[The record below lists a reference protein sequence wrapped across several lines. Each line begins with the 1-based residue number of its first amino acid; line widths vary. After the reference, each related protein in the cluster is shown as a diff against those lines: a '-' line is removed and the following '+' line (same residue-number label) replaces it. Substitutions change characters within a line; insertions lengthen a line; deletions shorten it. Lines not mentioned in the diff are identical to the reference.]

1 MDHRFIINNKEK
13 RLRIACGQ
21 LERAIS
27 RSKNEPR
34 KEELENQLEKIQKNL
49 KSYMEERL

>member
-21 LERAIS
+21 LEKAIS
-27 RSKNEPR
+27 RPKNESI
-34 KEELENQLEKIQKNL
+34 KEELKNQLEKTQKNL
-49 KSYMEERL
+49 KNYTEEGL